1 MKEAIGIV
9 LGLYWAEITVL
20 ALFLVIAFVLE
31 QKFNFKKPRQWFL
44 AFNNLIFRRGLSALA
59 YAVPYLD
66 MINLHIPLLKD
77 DHPLVLRLFMPNF
90 VTESIDLMQ
99 QVPFLSFIYLSI
111 GYGFF
116 IRYKIPGDRL
126 VRYNIM
132 YSIMLVSLQGIIN
145 EMFISFTEAFIVND
159 YLRSQVTL
167 MAFFCWLTLYIPCFV
182 RAFLGKYDENK
193 FIREAVEV
201 HLGRDGPD
209 FIWWDRIRKDKAPKR
224 PPLN

>member
-1 MKEAIGIV
+1 MKEAIRV
-9 LGLYWAEITVL
+9 LFGLYWLEIIILV
-20 ALFLVIAFVLE
+20 LFLVIAFILE
-31 QKFNFKKPRQWFL
+31 QKFNFKKPREWFF
-44 AFNNLIFRRGLSALA
+44 AFNTLIFTRSFSALA

-77 DHPLVLRLFMPNF
+77 DHPLILRLFMPNF
-90 VTESIDLMQ
+90 VADSIDVIQ
-99 QVPFLSFIYLSI
+99 QIPFLTFIYLSI

-116 IRYKIPGDRL
+116 IRYKIPGDRF

-132 YSIMLVSLQGIIN
+132 YSIMLVSLQGILN
-145 EMFISFTEAFIVND
+145 EMFLAFTDTFIVDD
-159 YLRSQVTL
+159 YLRAQVTL
-167 MAFFCWLTLYIPCFV
+167 MAFFCWLSLYIPCFV
-182 RAFLGKYDENK
+182 RAFLGKYDKNQ

-209 FIWWDRIRKDKAPKR
+209 FIWWDRERKDKAPKK

>member
-1 MKEAIGIV
+1 MRETIKI
-9 LGLYWAEITVL
+9 LFGLYWLEISVL

-31 QKFNFKKPRQWFL
+31 QKFNFKKPRQ
-44 AFNNLIFRRGLSALA
+44 
-59 YAVPYLD
+59 Y
-66 MINLHIPLLKD
+66 

-90 VTESIDLMQ
+90 VTELIDIMQ
-99 QVPFLSFIYLSI
+99 QIPFLSFIYLSL

-116 IRYKIPGDRL
+116 IRYKVPGDRL

-145 EMFISFTEAFIVND
+145 EMFISFTEAFIISD

-167 MAFFCWLTLYIPCFV
+167 MAFFCWLSLYIPCFI
-182 RAFLGKYDENK
+182 RALLGKYDENK

-209 FIWWDRIRKDKAPKR
+209 FIWWDRVRKDKAPKR

>member
-1 MKEAIGIV
+1 MKEAIGII
-9 LGLYWAEITVL
+9 LGLYWAEIAVL
-20 ALFLVIAFVLE
+20 VLFLVLAFILE
-31 QKFNFKKPRQWFL
+31 QKFDFKKPREWFF
-44 AFNNLIFRRGLSALA
+44 AFNILIFSRGFSLLA

-66 MINLHIPLLKD
+66 MINLHIPLLKN

-90 VTESIDLMQ
+90 VTESINLMQ
-99 QVPFLSFIYLSI
+99 QIPFLSFFYLSL

-132 YSIMLVSLQGIIN
+132 YSIMLVSLQGILN
-145 EMFISFTEAFIVND
+145 EMYISFIDTFIAD
-159 YLRSQVTL
+159 EYFSSQITL
-167 MAFFCWLTLYIPCFV
+167 MVFFCWLTLYIPCFV
-182 RAFLGKYDENK
+182 RAFFGKYDENK

-209 FIWWDRIRKDKAPKR
+209 FIWWDRVK
-224 PPLN
+224 

>member
-1 MKEAIGIV
+1 MRETLKI
-9 LGLYWAEITVL
+9 LFGLYWLEISVL

-31 QKFNFKKPRQWFL
+31 QKFNFKKPRQWFF
-44 AFNNLIFRRGLSALA
+44 AFNSLLFRRSFSVLA
-59 YAVPYLD
+59 YVVPYLD
-66 MINLHIPLLKD
+66 MINIHIPLLQH

-90 VTESIDLMQ
+90 VTELIGITQ
-99 QVPFLSFIYLSI
+99 QIPFLSFIYLSF

-116 IRYKIPGDRL
+116 IRYKVPGDRL

-145 EMFISFTEAFIVND
+145 EMFLSFTEAFIVSD

-167 MAFFCWLTLYIPCFV
+167 MAFFCWLSLYIPCFI
-182 RAFLGKYDENK
+182 RALLGKYDENK

-209 FIWWDRIRKDKAPKR
+209 FIWWDRTKKDKAPKR